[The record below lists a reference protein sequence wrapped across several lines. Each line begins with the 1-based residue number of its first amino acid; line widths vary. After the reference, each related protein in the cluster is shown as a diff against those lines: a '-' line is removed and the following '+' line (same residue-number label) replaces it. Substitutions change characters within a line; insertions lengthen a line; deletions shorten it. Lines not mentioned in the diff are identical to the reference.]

1 MLLMLQPKV
10 RSLPEATTGHLPKI
24 SLSSQY
30 TLHTLKSTV
39 LHNLCFASSMGS
51 MGTGLYCTIVVAL
64 VVQPE
69 NVMKHFTTPVFKV
82 RSMPEVLYV
91 LGCLSNQYEHLHT
104 PTISNFLTIQGFAR
118 FAP

>member
-82 RSMPEVLYV
+82 RSMLEVLYV

-104 PTISNFLTIQGFAR
+104 PTIQGFA
-118 FAP
+118 P

>member
-1 MLLMLQPKV
+1 
-10 RSLPEATTGHLPKI
+10 
-24 SLSSQY
+24 
-30 TLHTLKSTV
+30 
-39 LHNLCFASSMGS
+39 
-51 MGTGLYCTIVVAL
+51 MGTGLYCTIVVSL

-69 NVMKHFTTPVFKV
+69 NVMKHFTTPVLKV

-118 FAP
+118 FTP